1 MNDFI
6 VASTDAL
13 IPLIEVV
20 DAEFLKK
27 HLIQMA
33 RHGMLTDKQYKVI
46 SATCENALREQLIK
60 EHASRI
66 LFEGEDPSGSRFE
79 RLEIR

>member
-1 MNDFI
+1 MSDFI
-6 VASTDAL
+6 VASTAAL
-13 IPLIEVV
+13 IPLIESV

-33 RHGMLTDKQYKVI
+33 RHGMLTNKQYKVI

-60 EHASRI
+60 ERVSRI
-66 LFEGEDPSGSRFE
+66 LSEGKDPSGTRFE
-79 RLEIR
+79 RLEI